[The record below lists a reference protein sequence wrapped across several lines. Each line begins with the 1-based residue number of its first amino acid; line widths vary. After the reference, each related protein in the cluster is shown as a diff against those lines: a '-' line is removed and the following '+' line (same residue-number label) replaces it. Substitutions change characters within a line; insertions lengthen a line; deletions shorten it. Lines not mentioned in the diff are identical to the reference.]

1 MRQFA
6 NLPICQLKL
15 AINGQHC
22 NVASFFIAERRGE
35 GSQKLEDRSRKT
47 EVGSQEEYVM
57 SRVEKQKGRF
67 ATTLISY
74 KPKT

>member
-1 MRQFA
+1 MCQCD

-35 GSQKLEDRSRKT
+35 GSQKLEDRSQKT
-47 EVGSQEEYVM
+47 EWIGNEF
-57 SRVEKQKGRF
+57 VEKQKGRF